1 VTLVERN
8 GEARSFHIASVT
20 SKTLRKVMVTNI
32 SRQSHLMTD
41 GAQAYIRIGDEF
53 AFHDRVDHSAGE
65 YVRDGFAHS
74 NTAES
79 FFAILKRGVYGNF
92 HSVSEAHLHRYL
104 AEFDFRYNHRIALGV
119 DDTTRTNEALKGSA
133 GKRLTY
139 RRVGEGAD
147 A

>member
-1 VTLVERN
+1 
-8 GEARSFHIASVT
+8 
-20 SKTLRKVMVTNI
+20 
-32 SRQSHLMTD
+32 MTD

-53 AFHDRVDHSAGE
+53 AGHDRLDHSAEE
-65 YVRDGFAHS
+65 YVRDGWKHS

-92 HSVSEAHLHRYL
+92 HSVSEAHLQRYL
-104 AEFDFRYNHRIALGV
+104 DEFDFRYNHRIALGV
-119 DDTTRTNEALKGSA
+119 DDTARTDAALKGSS

-139 RRVGEGAD
+139 RPTNEGAN